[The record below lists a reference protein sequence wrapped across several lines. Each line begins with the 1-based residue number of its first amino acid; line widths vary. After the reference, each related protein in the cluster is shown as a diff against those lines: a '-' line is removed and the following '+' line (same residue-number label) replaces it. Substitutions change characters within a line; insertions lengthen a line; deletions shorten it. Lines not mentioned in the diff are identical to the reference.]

1 MTVTATDWAPRARA
15 LADAL
20 RAKGALSSDA
30 VADAIASVPRH
41 LFVTGHYAH
50 GQHTTV
56 DPTRPTDE
64 QLSVIYRDIG
74 VMTHTPSDKAGGY
87 SSTSQPS
94 IVAKMLEAAQLTP
107 GMLVLEIGAG
117 TGWNAALIAHITGAP
132 VHTVEASALVAE
144 EAREAVHRAGTPHV
158 TVHCADGYTGH
169 PAHGPYDLIIV
180 TCGIAGIPTGWPD
193 QLAPG
198 GTILAPI
205 ALGGTHPLTRVHATP
220 AGTVG
225 QLVTMADFM
234 AARGPL
240 YADATPSPATAG
252 TPLAAPDPAQAHPFP
267 TALDRSTYIDLWMYL
282 ATHDPRTTCA
292 GAAGTTEYTGCAVVA
307 DHDTVAYVQP
317 NGIHPTPGATGLAAE
332 AMDLISAWTNAGQ
345 PPMNTWRTSLA
356 PGGDPSHPL
365 LVPSEWAS

>member
-1 MTVTATDWAPRARA
+1 MTATATDWAPRARA
-15 LADAL
+15 LADEL
-20 RAKGALSSDA
+20 RAKGALSSDV

-56 DPTRPTDE
+56 DPAQPTDE
-64 QLSVIYRDIG
+64 HLSVIYRDIG

-94 IVAKMLEAAQLTP
+94 IVAKMLEAAHLTP
-107 GMLVLEIGAG
+107 GMRVLEIGAG

-132 VHTVEASALVAE
+132 VHTVEASDLVAA
-144 EAREAVHRAGTPHV
+144 EAREALTRASADHV
-158 TVHCADGYTGH
+158 TVHSADGYTGH
-169 PAHGPYDLIIV
+169 PADGPYDLITV
-180 TCGIAGIPTGWPD
+180 TCGIAGIPTGWLD

-220 AGTVG
+220 DGAAG

-252 TPLAAPDPAQAHPFP
+252 TALAAPTPTHAVHFPDPLERPA
-267 TALDRSTYIDLWMYL
+267 YIDLWMYL

-292 GAAGTTEYTGCAVVA
+292 GAQGTTEYTGCAVVQ
-307 DHDTVAYVQP
+307 DRDTVVYVQP
-317 NGIHPTPGATGLAAE
+317 TGIHPTPAATDLAAQTLDRI
-332 AMDLISAWTNAGQ
+332 AAWTNAGR
-345 PPMNTWRTSLA
+345 PPMSTWRAPLV
-356 PGGDPSHPL
+356 PGGDPSAPL
-365 LVPSEWAS
+365 LVPHWTS